1 MKIDQTYVKQLLNG
15 FLTSERSFAWP
26 NQLLP
31 PDQEEYD
38 DKFLFHMQILE
49 DQGFIECLDRRQ
61 DLGYEIQL
69 GGEFT
74 WHSRPLRLTAAGHE
88 FVEALNRSEIW
99 EVIKAEFQ
107 DASVA
112 TLTTAAKGLLEA
124 FARKQIKKYLD
135 V

>member
-1 MKIDQTYVKQLLNG
+1 MKIDQTYLKQLLNR
-15 FLTSERSFAWP
+15 FLASERSFVWP
-26 NQLLP
+26 GELLP
-31 PDQEEYD
+31 EGTELD
-38 DKFLFHMQILE
+38 DRFLFHMQILE
-49 DQGFIECLDRRQ
+49 DQRFIECLDRRQ

>member
-1 MKIDQTYVKQLLNG
+1 VKIDQAYLKQLLNG
-15 FLTSERSFAWP
+15 FLVSERSFVWP
-26 NQLLP
+26 GDLLR
-31 PDQEEYD
+31 DGVELD

-49 DQGFIECLDRRQ
+49 DQRFVECLDRRP
-61 DLGYEIQL
+61 DLGYEITL

-124 FARKQIKKYLD
+124 FARKQIQKYLD

>member
-1 MKIDQTYVKQLLNG
+1 VKIDQAYLKQLLNG
-15 FLTSERSFAWP
+15 FLVSERSFVWP
-26 NQLLP
+26 GDLLR
-31 PDQEEYD
+31 DGVELD

-49 DQGFIECLDRRQ
+49 DQRFVECLDRRL
-61 DLGYEIQL
+61 DLGYEITL

-124 FARKQIKKYLD
+124 FARKQIQKYLD

>member
-1 MKIDQTYVKQLLNG
+1 VKIDQAYLKQLLNG
-15 FLTSERSFAWP
+15 FLVSERSFVWP
-26 NQLLP
+26 GDLLH
-31 PDQEEYD
+31 DGVELD

-49 DQGFIECLDRRQ
+49 DQRFVECLDRRL
-61 DLGYEIQL
+61 DLGYEITL

-124 FARKQIKKYLD
+124 FARKQIQKYLD

>member
-1 MKIDQTYVKQLLNG
+1 MKIDQAYLKQLLNG
-15 FLTSERSFAWP
+15 FLVSERSFVWP
-26 NQLLP
+26 GDLLH
-31 PDQEEYD
+31 DGVELD

-49 DQGFIECLDRRQ
+49 DQRFVECLDRRL
-61 DLGYEIQL
+61 DLGYEITL

-88 FVEALNRSEIW
+88 FVDALNRSEIW

-124 FARKQIKKYLD
+124 FARKQIQKYLD

>member
-1 MKIDQTYVKQLLNG
+1 MKIDQAYLKQLLNG
-15 FLTSERSFAWP
+15 FLVSERSFVWP
-26 NQLLP
+26 GDLLH
-31 PDQEEYD
+31 DGVELD

-49 DQGFIECLDRRQ
+49 DQRFVECLDRRL
-61 DLGYEIQL
+61 DLGYEITL
-69 GGEFT
+69 GGEFI

-124 FARKQIKKYLD
+124 FARKQFQKYLD

>member
-1 MKIDQTYVKQLLNG
+1 MKIDQAYLKQLLNG
-15 FLTSERSFAWP
+15 FLVSERSFVWP
-26 NQLLP
+26 GDLLH
-31 PDQEEYD
+31 DGVELD

-49 DQGFIECLDRRQ
+49 DQRFVECLDRRL
-61 DLGYEIQL
+61 DLGYEITL

-124 FARKQIKKYLD
+124 FARKQIQKYLD